1 MDRRQKEKEW
11 RVGTVTHILYKM
23 EIYLL
28 DIDQS
33 GEVDINSKLEVEKM
47 LTSLNDEPYNMQS

>member
-1 MDRRQKEKEW
+1 
-11 RVGTVTHILYKM
+11 M

-33 GEVDINSKLEVEKM
+33 GEVDINSKLGIEKM